1 MSTSL
6 DRSIAERFSVNV
18 IMEIKVPV
26 NNLKGIFDNGFANVT
41 TFSFSKSEKE
51 ILFNAFNIFK
61 IIAFKKASKN

>member
-1 MSTSL
+1 
-6 DRSIAERFSVNV
+6 
-18 IMEIKVPV
+18 MEIKVPV
-26 NNLKGIFDNGFANVT
+26 NNLKGIFDNGFANIT